1 MTRKPKQMRRK
12 MSKSQKILKSIRN
25 QMIKMIKS
33 LMKRQK
39 MRRRLMKRKRMM
51 NLTKKIMER
60 SLYTKTSDL

>member
-25 QMIKMIKS
+25 QIIKTIKS

-39 MRRRLMKRKRMM
+39 MRRRLMIKRQMKRRLMR
-51 NLTKKIMER
+51 KI
-60 SLYTKTSDL
+60 